1 MSYNYINFQ
10 AMFSYI
16 RSSAVVLFNSPILFK
31 GISSY
36 MCSPVVSSV
45 EDGKF
50 SGTRRKTAYGGIPV
64 NILLII
70 IG

>member
-1 MSYNYINFQ
+1 
-10 AMFSYI
+10 
-16 RSSAVVLFNSPILFK
+16 
-31 GISSY
+31 

-50 SGTRRKTAYGGIPV
+50 SGRLHTRRKTAYGGIPV